1 MNEKRLLHLHDTFD
15 KQCKTIKLKKFI
27 ENGNDQLKLKKKE
40 DFKIPIN
47 IIAFIQN
54 RIIEIDKN

>member
-1 MNEKRLLHLHDTFD
+1 M
-15 KQCKTIKLKKFI
+15 
-27 ENGNDQLKLKKKE
+27 KLKKKE

-54 RIIEIDKN
+54 RILEIEKNQ